1 MLYISKGILTK
12 EQDGRCNVFRHGT
25 EITLTGTESA
35 LWKAGQN
42 RPCETNDILTIEDM
56 EYTGLVSIAKN
67 DTSDGIYDLLFDCMF
82 IPYWRPVSEQPLTS
96 SESLLY
102 TWLRDAAIRL
112 TVAEMVY
119 LCENEI
125 LPSKDLLGED
135 GRQELV
141 SRIYLNNDINEC
153 TLETKM
159 KSAESRNWVV
169 SDLLSLA
176 RKNYV
181 YIG

>member
-1 MLYISKGILTK
+1 
-12 EQDGRCNVFRHGT
+12 
-25 EITLTGTESA
+25 
-35 LWKAGQN
+35 
-42 RPCETNDILTIEDM
+42 
-56 EYTGLVSIAKN
+56 
-67 DTSDGIYDLLFDCMF
+67 
-82 IPYWRPVSEQPLTS
+82 
-96 SESLLY
+96 LY

-112 TVAEMVY
+112 TVAELIY

-125 LPSKDLLGED
+125 IPSKDLLGED

-141 SRIYLNNDINEC
+141 SRIYLNNEINEC

-176 RKNYV
+176 RKKYV